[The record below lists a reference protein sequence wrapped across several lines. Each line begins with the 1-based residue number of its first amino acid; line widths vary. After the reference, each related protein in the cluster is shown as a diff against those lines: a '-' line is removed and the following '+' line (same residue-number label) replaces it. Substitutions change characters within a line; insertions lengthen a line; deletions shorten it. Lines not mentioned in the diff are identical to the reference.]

1 MAEYIVDTE
10 KVPSVLRD
18 LVKHESGSLQEVVRC
33 RDCKFYYQLDR
44 LCNKNSGILI
54 SVTPDSY
61 CNYGE
66 RR

>member
-1 MAEYIVDTE
+1 MSEYIIDPE
-10 KVPSVLRD
+10 KMPSVARD
-18 LVKHESGSLQEVVRC
+18 LILREVGSLEEVVRC